1 MKNIIKKAGLLLFA
15 TLIFSACSTP
25 EKKETIDLEK
35 IAVEIQAMEDAY
47 AAAEKAGDADGV
59 VAYYSDD
66 AINYG
71 ANLEPASGKV
81 AIREKIAKRLAN
93 DTLGNYNVYKIVD
106 LFATGDTALE
116 LGSWVQFDSSGKE
129 MENGNYMSYF
139 EKRDGKYLCVRDMST
154 TTSPVK
160 SGM

>member
-35 IAVEIQAMEDAY
+35 ITVEIQAMEDAY

-71 ANLEPASGKV
+71 ATLNPLQ
-81 AIREKIAKRLAN
+81 EKQPYEKKL
-93 DTLGNYNVYKIVD
+93 
-106 LFATGDTALE
+106 
-116 LGSWVQFDSSGKE
+116 Q
-129 MENGNYMSYF
+129 NG
-139 EKRDGKYLCVRDMST
+139 LPT
-154 TTSPVK
+154 IH
-160 SGM
+160 